1 MRRRRKKQ
9 HRLSDSRKCPSDNQS
24 LGHQEHPI
32 STTNVETRVNKQKYA
47 KRILNI
53 YISNS
58 YLNKI
63 GR

>member
-1 MRRRRKKQ
+1 MR
-9 HRLSDSRKCPSDNQS
+9 SRKDNIDCQIACNFN
-24 LGHQEHPI
+24 LTIIGHQQHPI
-32 STTNVETRVNKQKYA
+32 STTNVEMRVNKQKYA
-47 KRILNI
+47 KRILNK